1 MSAIQIRPQTEKSI
15 TAVQSVLTGSGAGL
29 GAPASLPFCIV
40 IWLAATGHTSFM
52 IASRRAPR
60 TLGGGGRGTKVRK
73 LRARPAEETAGE
85 GLTSARQA
93 V

>member
-1 MSAIQIRPQTEKSI
+1 VSAIQIRPQTEKSI

-29 GAPASLPFCIV
+29 RAPTSLAFCMV

-60 TLGGGGRGTKVRK
+60 TLGGRGRGTKVRK
-73 LRARPAEETAGE
+73 RRAGRRRRSPAK
-85 GLTSARQA
+85 

>member
-1 MSAIQIRPQTEKSI
+1 
-15 TAVQSVLTGSGAGL
+15 
-29 GAPASLPFCIV
+29 
-40 IWLAATGHTSFM
+40 M